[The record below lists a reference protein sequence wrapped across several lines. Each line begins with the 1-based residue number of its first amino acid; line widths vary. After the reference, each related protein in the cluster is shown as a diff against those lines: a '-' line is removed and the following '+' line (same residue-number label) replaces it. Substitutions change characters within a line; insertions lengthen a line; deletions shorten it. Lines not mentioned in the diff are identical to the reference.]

1 MSDDFLSRWSR
12 RKDEARRV
20 GHGSERQSD
29 GAAGLA
35 PDAQR
40 QHADD
45 PETLTAEPALTSEEI
60 AALPKI
66 DELTAESDIAVFLR
80 RGVPDALRN
89 AALRKMW
96 MLDPA
101 IRDFAGHARDY
112 AYDWNT
118 PGGVPGHGALEPG
131 DDVPAMVRSIFGEP
145 DAATSGQATDE
156 TARDRVVAVRSVDGI
171 PAGTKQKI
179 AREEQDSAVDRET
192 ES

>member
-1 MSDDFLSRWSR
+1 MTEDFLSRWSR
-12 RKDEARRV
+12 RKEKARRV
-20 GHGSERQSD
+20 ELSPEPRSD
-29 GAAGLA
+29 ETAGLTPAA
-35 PDAQR
+35 PP
-40 QHADD
+40 QHD
-45 PETLTAEPALTSEEI
+45 PETLAAERALTPEEI

-66 DELTAESDIAVFLR
+66 HELAADSDFAVFLR

-171 PAGTKQKI
+171 PAAGTKQKI